1 MENFDLGQSIYYKN
15 EYTLG
20 IKQVI
25 CAIRRTIM
33 QNKTYQLETVSC
45 PSCIKK
51 IEGMLKQTEGI
62 ETSEVLFNSSRVKVS
77 FNEEQVTSA
86 LIKAKI
92 HQLGYNV
99 ISEK

>member
-1 MENFDLGQSIYYKN
+1 M
-15 EYTLG
+15 
-20 IKQVI
+20 
-25 CAIRRTIM
+25 
-33 QNKTYQLETVSC
+33 NKTYQLETISC

-51 IEGMLKQTEGI
+51 IEGMLKTLEGV
-62 ETSEVLFNSSRVKVS
+62 ENSEVLFNSSRVKVKFDES
-77 FNEEQVTSA
+77 MISSA